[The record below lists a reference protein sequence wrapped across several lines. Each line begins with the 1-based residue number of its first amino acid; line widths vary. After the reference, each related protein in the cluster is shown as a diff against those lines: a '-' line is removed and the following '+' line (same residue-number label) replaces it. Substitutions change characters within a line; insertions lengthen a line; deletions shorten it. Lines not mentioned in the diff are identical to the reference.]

1 MPPSQAARPGGPP
14 QSLLNQGTMGSWG
27 NRGTGRGCLPSA
39 ASGPSTPTRR
49 SQPADS
55 SLGAPARQ
63 SSVPGL
69 ARPLPPESHASELSV
84 LQPPLLPP
92 SRAAGA
98 PMETT
103 GLHPAPPPAAAPLT
117 TSALRQILSLTCKCI
132 YDYHK
137 WGAWRRGGSGRVG
150 TGGGPPR
157 ETGPAQP
164 RRAPPWAPSEGA
176 VPWLGPRASGS
187 PPAPG
192 LSSGMRQV

>member
-1 MPPSQAARPGGPP
+1 M
-14 QSLLNQGTMGSWG
+14 
-27 NRGTGRGCLPSA
+27 PSA

-49 SQPADS
+49 SQPADF

-84 LQPPLLPP
+84 LQPPLLPR

-137 WGAWRRGGSGRVG
+137 WGAWRRWRPSPLGQGGHWWWAPHGRQG
-150 TGGGPPR
+150 QRGHAGHLPGPPLR
-157 ETGPAQP
+157 ALCPGWDP
-164 RRAPPWAPSEGA
+164 RPVGAPQ
-176 VPWLGPRASGS
+176 
-187 PPAPG
+187 PPA
-192 LSSGMRQV
+192 